1 MIVNQDTRER
11 DQRFNSE
18 PSDSDEDLWPRLP
31 PRRFIIPGESY
42 PLIFPFISMAA
53 AWLMQSHIPS
63 TFNWTI
69 ITSQTM
75 TPSLGNYHR
84 NFVIDDY
91 VFSIASS

>member
-1 MIVNQDTRER
+1 MIMIVNQNTREK
-11 DQRFNSE
+11 DHRFNSE

-31 PRRFIIPGESY
+31 PRRFITPGESY
-42 PLIFPFISMAA
+42 LLIFPFISMAA

-69 ITSQTM
+69 TTSQTM
-75 TPSLGNYHR
+75 TLGNYHR
-84 NFVIDDY
+84 NLVTDDY